1 MEWRRRRRRQL
12 SVATPHPRLIPAAST
27 VLLGSRLEPAPAY
40 TPLPTTGRQRYA
52 EPPLN
57 HLTLPLPPATLFAFI
72 LPPECLCSSRRSVDL
87 PQALPYLK
95 TNITLK
101 FKVVKSFLFCLFA
114 VVYIYTCVSVSY
126 PGRQSVPGLLNQS
139 LVWSEH
145 AVLLSG
151 LNAGLHLSPPALI
164 LHTVMLKDLRN
175 DKTGLQT
182 EQDTLRFGI
191 K

>member
-12 SVATPHPRLIPAAST
+12 SVATPHPRLIPAASA

-72 LPPECLCSSRRSVDL
+72 LPPECLCSSRRCVDL

-101 FKVVKSFLFCLFA
+101 FKVVKSFLFFCLRWCIHTRVCLYLTLA
-114 VVYIYTCVSVSY
+114 DNLSQACLT
-126 PGRQSVPGLLNQS
+126 RA
-139 LVWSEH
+139 WSE
-145 AVLLSG
+145 VSMPSFWVDWMQDSTCLL
-151 LNAGLHLSPPALI
+151 LHSYC
-164 LHTVMLKDLRN
+164 TR
-175 DKTGLQT
+175 
-182 EQDTLRFGI
+182 
-191 K
+191 